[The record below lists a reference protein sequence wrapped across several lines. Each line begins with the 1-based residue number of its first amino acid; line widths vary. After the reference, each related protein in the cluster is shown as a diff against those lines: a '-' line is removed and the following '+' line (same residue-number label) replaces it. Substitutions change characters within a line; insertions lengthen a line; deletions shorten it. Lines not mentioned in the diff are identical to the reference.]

1 MRAGDGSWEPFVE
14 LHNPT
19 DEVIEASG
27 GPAVTAELHRPDGT
41 PIPSRQREW
50 PTAAVLMTYRL
61 ESGQS
66 RPLRVSVRLLPD
78 EKASLPPGRYRLSD
92 VRWGQLRA
100 PDVDVEI
107 SET

>member
-1 MRAGDGSWEPFVE
+1 MRVGDGSWEPFVD
-14 LHNPT
+14 LHNPS
-19 DEVIEASG
+19 DELVEASG
-27 GPAVTAELHRPDGT
+27 APAATAELRRPDGT
-41 PIPSRQREW
+41 PIRSRQSEW
-50 PTAAVLMTYRL
+50 PMAAVLMTYRL
-61 ESGQS
+61 EPGQS

-92 VRWGQLRA
+92 VHWGQLRA